1 MLSTTYFTICLSL
14 KYSNYN
20 STKQLTWFLEEKTL
34 ALLWWVL
41 TDNWELSVLDL
52 SHCDN
57 VTESR
62 VTRVC
67 QCHSLYCVSHVFTY
81 QYCTAILGRDGE
93 EVKCKIPQKSSP
105 RFLQQNRYSILIFV
119 LFRQVWFKCF
129 ISKKK
134 EKCKYWIPPGIQLC
148 SSYPVAN
155 ISNTNTT
162 VDRELLNLRLI

>member
-1 MLSTTYFTICLSL
+1 MVLSTTYFTICLSL

-67 QCHSLYCVSHVFTY
+67 QCHSLYCGSHVFTY
-81 QYCTAILGRDGE
+81 QYCTAILGRDDD
-93 EVKCKIPQKSSP
+93 EVKCKIPKNLLRDFYNKIGIQFWFLFFFGKFGSNVLLA
-105 RFLQQNRYSILIFV
+105 RKRKNANIEFLQVFNYV
-119 LFRQVWFKCF
+119 VH
-129 ISKKK
+129 
-134 EKCKYWIPPGIQLC
+134 IQ
-148 SSYPVAN
+148 
-155 ISNTNTT
+155 
-162 VDRELLNLRLI
+162 